1 MGKVKG
7 KVLDVLIVD
16 DQAGVRYLL
25 EIIVKESGHRAY
37 TAQNGVEAV
46 ERVKA
51 VQPDL
56 IFMDVRMPIMGGLE
70 ALGKIKKLAPKTEI
84 IMMTAYSAD
93 DTATLAL
100 KKGAVRCMSKPFDVE
115 EIKVLLKESVKQL
128 NSFEQSCLES
138 YA

>member
-1 MGKVKG
+1 MNNA
-7 KVLDVLIVD
+7 LNVLIVD

-25 EIIVKESGHRAY
+25 EILVKESGHKAY
-37 TAQNGVEAV
+37 TAQNGVEALEKV
-46 ERVKA
+46 LAIK
-51 VQPDL
+51 PDL

-70 ALGKIKKLAPKTEI
+70 ALGKIKKISPRTEV

-100 KKGAVRCMSKPFDVE
+100 KKGAIRCMRKPFDVE
-115 EIKVLLKESVKQL
+115 EIKNLLEEFKSQFKAFQ
-128 NSFEQSCLES
+128 QACLEN

>member
-1 MGKVKG
+1 MNNA
-7 KVLDVLIVD
+7 LNVLIVD

-25 EIIVKESGHRAY
+25 EILVKESGHKAY
-37 TAQNGVEAV
+37 TAQNGVEALEKV
-46 ERVKA
+46 LAIK
-51 VQPDL
+51 PDL

-70 ALGKIKKLAPKTEI
+70 ALGKIKKISPRTEV

-100 KKGAVRCMSKPFDVE
+100 KKGAIRCMSKPFDVE
-115 EIKVLLKESVKQL
+115 EIKNLLEEFKSQFKAFQ
-128 NSFEQSCLES
+128 QACLEN

>member
-1 MGKVKG
+1 MK

-25 EIIVKESGHRAY
+25 EVLVKEAGHQVY

-46 ERVKA
+46 DKVRTLK
-51 VQPDL
+51 PDL

-70 ALGKIKKLAPKTEI
+70 ALGKIKKIVPGTEVV
-84 IMMTAYSAD
+84 MMTAYSAE
-93 DTATLAL
+93 DTAAIAMQ
-100 KKGAVRCMSKPFDVE
+100 KGAMLCMSKPFDVDE
-115 EIKVLLKESVKQL
+115 VKDLLQRFVNNL
-128 NSFEQSCLES
+128 NTYEQACIEN